1 MIGIYARISREKEDI
16 DRSIQDQIQ
25 TGIELANKLNE
36 SYAIYQE
43 EEGTSGSLSIPQR
56 PQLQRLVN
64 DIIEGNIT
72 AIFAFDQS
80 RLERNEETRY
90 VLKRLFKDYKT
101 KVYFNTGLQGESIE
115 SDLAG
120 DIISRVNQYYLE
132 ITAHKIR
139 SVLDRNAK
147 EGRRF
152 AFLQFGFTTDLDKK
166 LIINEEEAQIVKRIF
181 ALSLEGK
188 GTSKIAEILNQEGI
202 PTCYNKIE
210 GKYKV
215 INKYTKEVDVRDK
228 KNTKWKG
235 GTVRGMITNPIYKGE
250 RRWQNKV
257 YQVPAILEDW
267 YWQKVNDNM
276 KNNTNNKGQAV
287 KHSYLL
293 KGLMRCGKCGA
304 NYYGR
309 TRVAKDGL
317 KPKDNYYMCSSK
329 RRGEHNCGNRSISIE
344 VLDGLI
350 WYHLFFGGKM
360 REILKHQFNNSDASN
375 KLLEI
380 QNQISIGIE
389 QVNKIDFQRN
399 KIVEA
404 VSLDV
409 MSLDD
414 AKQTLDKFK
423 ADKRKIELELRQ
435 YEAIES
441 NILNSQ
447 ELQNEGLNYRE
458 NIEQMGIE
466 ERKELICRFIKNI
479 VIVNT
484 PESVFPSSP
493 YPKFDIT
500 SVPKWA
506 QNIANRTECFVVIQ
520 FNLYDLKDEVY
531 CISSD
536 RKTCLSLPTNGNKND
551 NQFQE
556 INLKDW
562 AETFTK
568 L

>member
-16 DRSIQDQIQ
+16 DRSIQDQIK
-25 TGIELANKLNE
+25 TGIELANNLNE
-36 SYAIYQE
+36 SYAVYQE
-43 EEGTSGSLSIPQR
+43 EDGTSGSLPIKQR

-64 DIIEGNIT
+64 DIIEGNINT
-72 AIFAFDQS
+72 IFAFDSS
-80 RLERNEETRY
+80 RLERNEETRH
-90 VLKRLFKDYKT
+90 VLKRLFKEYKT

-139 SVLDRNAK
+139 SVLERNAK

-152 AFLQFGFTTDLDKK
+152 AFLQFGFTTDQDKK
-166 LIINEEEAQIVKRIF
+166 LLINEEEAQIVRRVF

-188 GTSKIAEILNQEGI
+188 GTSKIAALLNEEGI
-202 PTCYNKIE
+202 PTCYNKLE
-210 GKYKV
+210 GNYKV
-215 INKYTKEVDVRDK
+215 INKYTKEVDVRQK
-228 KNTKWKG
+228 KETKWKG

-257 YQVPAILEDW
+257 YKVPAILEDW

-293 KGLMRCGKCGA
+293 KGLLRCGKCGA

-360 REILKHQFNNSDASN
+360 RDILKHHFNNSETSN

-380 QNQISIGIE
+380 QNKISTGIE

-399 KIVEA
+399 KIIEA
-404 VSLDV
+404 ISLDV
-409 MSLDD
+409 MTNED
-414 AKQTLDKFK
+414 ARQTMDKLRNDKKQ
-423 ADKRKIELELRQ
+423 IEIELRQ
-435 YEAIES
+435 YEEIEGE
-441 NILNSQ
+441 ILSSQ
-447 ELQNEGLNYRE
+447 ELQNESLNYRE
-458 NIEQMGIE
+458 NIEQMNKD
-466 ERKELICRFIKNI
+466 ERIELIKKFVKNI
-479 VIVNT
+479 EIINT
-484 PESVFPSSP
+484 PESIFPASP

-506 QNIANRTECFVVIQ
+506 QNVANRTECFVVIQ
-520 FNLYDLKDEVY
+520 FNLYGLKDEVY
-531 CISSD
+531 CMSAD
-536 RKTCLSLPTNGNKND
+536 RKYCLSIPTNGATNTNG
-551 NQFQE
+551 FQRLP
-556 INLKDW
+556 LKDW
-562 AETFTK
+562 VETFSN